1 MLPEVSLNE
10 MLDGL
15 TVDTLSVHTGDPG
28 AAGTA
33 NEVSGNGYERKAGT
47 LAAASGGERALSS
60 SVQFAGPANEDAK
73 YLGLWEGSTFKGS
86 IQITS
91 GDTTFNASGEW
102 TATTGNKITLA
113 NA

>member
-1 MLPEVSLNE
+1 MFPEVSLNE

-33 NEVSGNGYERKAGT
+33 NEVSGNGYERQAAT
-47 LAAASGGERALSS
+47 FAAAAGGERALSS
-60 SVQFAGPANEDAK
+60 AVQFAGPANEDAA
-73 YLGLWEGSTFKGS
+73 YLGLWEDSTFKGS

>member
-1 MLPEVSLNE
+1 MLTTAAINE

-28 AAGTA
+28 GSGTS
-33 NEVSGNGYERKAGT
+33 NEVSGDGYEREAASF
-47 LAAASGGERALSS
+47 AAASSGERVLSS
-60 SVQFAGPANEDAK
+60 AVQFAGPANEDAA

-91 GDTTFNASGEW
+91 GDTTFNASGEF
-102 TATTGNKITLA
+102 TATTGNKITLS
-113 NA
+113 NG